1 MEETDPWEQAAVVAI
16 ALVCAIT
23 PILIIGWRLRRRWR
37 AASAA
42 TGLPLLGKKC
52 IEADTAGGQ
61 IEAKEDF
68 RTVYVGPASD
78 LPDQVVT
85 RVLGI
90 LDSPPPEAFV
100 ASTDGSCIG
109 GPAFTTGEA
118 EFDASV
124 VVGAKD
130 ADAGRAYL
138 TPARRRALLRFFAAV
153 PRGALSAGR
162 VGRVRDGRMGA
173 AELTR
178 TLVAV
183 KVALADLQDGQPR

>member
-52 IEADTAGGQ
+52 IEADTAGGR

-68 RTVYVGPASD
+68 
-78 LPDQVVT
+78 
-85 RVLGI
+85 
-90 LDSPPPEAFV
+90 
-100 ASTDGSCIG
+100 G

-118 EFDASV
+118 EFGASV